1 MSIFVDTGILVG
13 AALAR
18 DRRQQ
23 RAAEILSSLTDA
35 DPFATD
41 HVIVEAWA
49 LINGRAGYGEAL
61 RFWRAL
67 RNTPLR
73 IESVTSADLEHA
85 QAIAEV
91 WIDHEFDIVDCTSF
105 ALMERLSC
113 RRATSFAKDF
123 AVYRYGPDRAN
134 AFEIIV

>member
-18 DRRQQ
+18 DRRHQ
-23 RAAEILSSLTDA
+23 RAAEVLSGLADA

-41 HVIVEAWA
+41 HVIIEAWA
-49 LINGRAGYGEAL
+49 LISRRAGFGEAL

-67 RNTPLR
+67 RHTPLR
-73 IESVTSADLEHA
+73 IEIVLMPDLERA

-91 WIDHEFDIVDCTSF
+91 WRDQEFDIVDCTSF

-113 RRATSFAKDF
+113 RRATSFDKDF
-123 AVYRYGPDRAN
+123 AVYRYGPDRSH
-134 AFEIIV
+134 AFEIVA